1 MASIDSLFT
10 GGKKRGREESDD
22 GAGHRSEL
30 LSKKVRPTLDA
41 NGRPDAE
48 PWHHDSVIGTP
59 TTSSQKP
66 KYDSDDQSSMV
77 SEPGSPQE
85 MADSSADEMEVEMED
100 ATFSQ
105 SPEDSFTPPSA
116 TKGLLSSSPWREH
129 VHTRGRVATP
139 FTQQTARSGTSP
151 LQLRT
156 GFKQHV
162 RHRHPQEKINADHLE
177 VPSPIDEDEAQTPP
191 SAAEAAGSQ
200 LSMLSVNDM
209 EIETAADLPSIT
221 VHTARSL
228 QYDGTDDAGLMT
240 PGGLSPMETGANG
253 VLVRKQRQRSGA
265 QSHGSV
271 SPIRM
276 PSERNAADV
285 GVKRGFSMGYRADC
299 EKCRMRVP
307 GHMNH
312 FVV

>member
-1 MASIDSLFT
+1 MASIDSQFT

-105 SPEDSFTPPSA
+105 SPEDSFTPPS
-116 TKGLLSSSPWREH
+116 TSKE
-129 VHTRGRVATP
+129 TP